1 VVMRGTDDMVEL
13 KVAAR
18 VWFRGEISMEGRGG
32 GAPELI

>member
-1 VVMRGTDDMVEL
+1 MRSTSDMVEL

-18 VWFRGEISMEGRGG
+18 VWFCDEIGMEGRGG